1 MRISRQPKLKP
12 LTGRIGFRRNCA
24 AFTMIEIAIALAI
37 IGFALVAIVGV
48 LPAGL
53 NVQKENREET
63 ILNQDGPFLLEAIR
77 SGAQGFDDL
86 TNYVQSISI
95 VSETSGPPGSNYYAF
110 NRGATGG
117 FPFNGF
123 TNGARIISLLST
135 PKYAGVVPK
144 FTNRVTA
151 VVKAFSGSVTE
162 KAGSDLAFSYQLTA
176 EVVPYTFIPSSD
188 IANPAITNG
197 GVVVSPE
204 DLARVERGFVGLEMA
219 ANLYEIRLLFQ
230 WPLLPDGR
238 PGTSRQTYRTLI
250 ASFQTNEAFGVVFKP
265 QTFRRTLL
273 P

>member
-1 MRISRQPKLKP
+1 MKFSTKSGSHFSRFRISSNRA
-12 LTGRIGFRRNCA
+12 RS

-86 TNYVQSISI
+86 TNFVQSISI
-95 VSETSGPPGSNYYAF
+95 ASEPGGVSNYFAF
-110 NRGATGG
+110 NRGAFGG
-117 FPFNGF
+117 Y
-123 TNGARIISLLST
+123 TNGARIIALLST
-135 PKYAGVVPK
+135 PKYSGA

-151 VVKAFSGSVTE
+151 HIKAFSGGVTE
-162 KAGSDLAFSYQLTA
+162 KSGSDLAFTYQLTS
-176 EVVPYTFIPSSD
+176 EIVPFTAIPLSD
-188 IANPAITNG
+188 VAPPSVTNNNA
-197 GVVVSPE
+197 VVSPE
-204 DLARVERGFVGLEMA
+204 ILAKVERGFVANELA
-219 ANLYEIRLLFQ
+219 ANLHEVRLFFQ

-238 PGTSRQTYRTLI
+238 TGNSRQTYRSLI
-250 ASFQTNEAFGVVFKP
+250 ASAQTNDSVGAVFKP
-265 QTFRRTLL
+265 QAFRRTNA